1 MTENNNVQD
10 QARPDSGR
18 AFFNR
23 AAFHL
28 PPVKANIIFWPLVAS
43 GIAFDLITKWAVF
56 EWVADRGQVT
66 IVDGVVRLVAV
77 LNDGAAFGSFSGQ
90 GHFLK
95 LISGLALLVLL
106 GLFFFA
112 CPKEKIL
119 QVAMALA
126 TAGVCGNLYDRLF
139 NNGLVR
145 DFIDVVYWPGRH
157 WPTFNV
163 ADSLLC
169 IAVALMA
176 VSIFV
181 TGRPCQKY
189 DRPQKSEPST
199 PR

>member
-1 MTENNNVQD
+1 MDEGSVD
-10 QARPDSGR
+10 
-18 AFFNR
+18 
-23 AAFHL
+23 
-28 PPVKANIIFWPLVAS
+28 
-43 GIAFDLITKWAVF
+43 GIALESPAHT
-56 EWVADRGQVT
+56 T
-66 IVDGVVRLVAV
+66 
-77 LNDGAAFGSFSGQ
+77 FSTD
-90 GHFLK
+90 
-95 LISGLALLVLL
+95 SARESASETTLALLVLL